1 MKGATMRVFAFA
13 LLSATLTLVA
23 GCGGSDDGPLPPAV
37 GNTVPASALAS
48 PAAFTSYVGGLP
60 ADDSVEPLDLDGV
73 MPPVS
78 DTDEPDEV

>member
-1 MKGATMRVFAFA
+1 MRILAFA
-13 LLSATLTLVA
+13 LLSGALTLLGA
-23 GCGGSDDGPLPPAV
+23 CGGSHDDPLPPAA

-48 PAAFTSYVGGLP
+48 PAAFTSYVGMLP
-60 ADDSVEPLDLDGV
+60 ANDEAEPLDLDGV